1 MLKIRLRRMGKRH
14 SPFYRVVVSDSRR
27 VPTASAVDEV
37 GHYDPQ
43 PTPPRLV
50 LDLDRLKRWQQQGAV
65 LSPTVARLV
74 KRVESGALA
83 APAAG
88 EAKPAGGK
96 KAAAKAE
103 KPAEAKAEK
112 PAEVKTEAAAAPA
125 ATTEAATAEAE
136 APAPAEEA
144 AATEQPA
151 AEAQAAGESESAEP
165 QASAAPAESADEAAP
180 AEAATEPAA
189 EESADE
195 AEKPAGS

>member
-74 KRVESGALA
+74 QRVESGAIA
-83 APAAG
+83 APAAE
-88 EAKPAGGK
+88 EAKPARPK
-96 KAAAKAE
+96 KGAAKGE
-103 KPAEAKAEK
+103 KPAAQAKPAAEAKPATEEKAAEQ
-112 PAEVKTEAAAAPA
+112 PAAEEKAPEVK
-125 ATTEAATAEAE
+125 AE
-136 APAPAEEA
+136 
-144 AATEQPA
+144 EQPA
-151 AEAQAAGESESAEP
+151 AEAQASAATE
-165 QASAAPAESADEAAP
+165 AAPAEAAADEAAP
-180 AEAATEPAA
+180 AEPAA
-189 EESADE
+189 EETAGE
-195 AEKPAGS
+195 AEKPAEG